1 MADLTLV
8 SSPSKMQRSSIF
20 FPTESAEERMKR
32 ERRALDVHQL
42 LSPTHKYH
50 SKLSDRVTDLK
61 SYMDQEFESGIRT
74 MEMLMVRELHERTK
88 QLQRLSKEL
97 QQREAAI
104 NSHAEVIQLK
114 QEIDK
119 YRERKQGLSALTAE
133 LINAGD
139 LYRRTVQ
146 KLREITREEGEELRA
161 VLKEN
166 YILESRVSRGYVNWP
181 QPVDI
186 SGEMTERLKAALPPL
201 SLLFELSPRSI
212 GAMKLD
218 EIHGYKSIRE
228 RLYSIKDLVKSRK
241 REVHWMKRRQV
252 ATTEVPLAL
261 EKLYDE
267 GLASLLQSLSLSS
280 PSLRSP
286 KSSVSSNKANLA
298 VLGLA
303 CRRDLVAS
311 LRQKVFPSSVLGLS
325 AASSPV
331 LSL

>member
-1 MADLTLV
+1 MQV

-20 FPTESAEERMKR
+20 FPSESVEERIKR
-32 ERRALDVHQL
+32 EKRSLDVHQL

-74 MEMLMVRELHERTK
+74 MEMLMVRELHQRTK
-88 QLQRLSKEL
+88 YLQRLSKDL
-97 QQREAAI
+97 QLHEDAI
-104 NSHAEVIQLK
+104 NSDAEVIQLK
-114 QEIDK
+114 QEIHK
-119 YRERKQGLSALTAE
+119 YRERKQGLSALTEE
-133 LINAGD
+133 LRNAGD
-139 LYRRTVQ
+139 LYRESVQ
-146 KLREITREEGEELRA
+146 KLREMTRKEGEELKS

-166 YILESRVSRGYVNWP
+166 YIMEAKVSRSYGTWTR
-181 QPVDI
+181 PVDS
-186 SGEMTERLKAALPPL
+186 SGEYTDRLKAALPPL
-201 SLLFELSPRSI
+201 SLLFELSPRNI

-228 RLYSIKDLVKSRK
+228 RLYSIKDLVRSRK
-241 REVHWMKRRQV
+241 REVHTMKSRQV
-252 ATTEVPLAL
+252 ASTEVPLAL

-267 GLASLLQSLSLSS
+267 GLASLLQSLPRSLSC
-280 PSLRSP
+280 PSLPSP
-286 KSSVSSNKANLA
+286 KSSVSLNKVSLA
-298 VLGLA
+298 LLGLA

-325 AASSPV
+325 AAPSPV